1 MPVISTVL
9 NTVTMANEQTN
20 TQAQEGQDAPTE
32 QPATVDPNAPAGIGE
47 LNVND
52 MVMIKSMIEL
62 GTQRGAWRANELTT
76 VGVLYQKV
84 SAFVATLVPQ
94 QAPGETAGEEKKT
107 ND

>member
-9 NTVTMANEQTN
+9 NTVTMANEQT
-20 TQAQEGQDAPTE
+20 QKEAPKGQDAPTE
-32 QPATVDPNAPAGIGE
+32 QPTVDPNTPSGIGE

-84 SAFVATLVPQ
+84 STFVATLVPQ
-94 QAPGETAGEEKKT
+94 QSPGTETAGEGEK
-107 ND
+107 NA

>member
-9 NTVTMANEQTN
+9 NTVTMANEQT
-20 TQAQEGQDAPTE
+20 QKDAPKGQDAQSE
-32 QPATVDPNAPAGIGE
+32 QTTVDPNAPSGIGE

>member
-20 TQAQEGQDAPTE
+20 TKAQEGQDAPTE
-32 QPATVDPNAPAGIGE
+32 QPTVDPNAPSGIGE